1 MNEYP
6 KKKKKDKCEVVP
18 LIHIHV
24 HFLYHQD
31 TPAAVL

>member
-6 KKKKKDKCEVVP
+6 KKKDKCEVVS